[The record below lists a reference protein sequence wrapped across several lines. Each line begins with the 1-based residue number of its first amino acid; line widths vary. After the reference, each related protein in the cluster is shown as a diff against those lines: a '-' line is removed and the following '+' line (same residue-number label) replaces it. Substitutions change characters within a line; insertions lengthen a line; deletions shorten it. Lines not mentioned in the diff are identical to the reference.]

1 MNQFIKHKSEVAVH
15 TLPASSRGPCQRAL
29 PKMVPYNFAVVSK
42 KKNIYIYMPCFDAAS
57 DNPWH
62 FTHTYTSNNCYPD
75 VL

>member
-29 PKMVPYNFAVVSK
+29 PKI
-42 KKNIYIYMPCFDAAS
+42 KNIYIYMPCFDAAS